1 MKRYVMANRPDGL
14 SDIVYESDLGAELG
28 APGLQIR
35 ELWRNDQTPADLS
48 DPADPVADQKMYHEP
63 PDGGAIFRV
72 LKFPPAKE
80 MPAFTPEMMV
90 AYHQSIHSV
99 HVPSLEYLR
108 KAKNPSMHKTDTL
121 NYFVLVRGELWAL
134 SEGRDVL
141 LRPGDIIIQKGCMH
155 GWANT
160 SDEPAVL
167 VAILIDSLP
176 A

>member
-14 SDIVYESDLGAELG
+14 SDVVDETDLSAKLA
-28 APGLQIR
+28 APGLQSQ
-35 ELWRNDQTPADLS
+35 ELWRNDETPADLS
-48 DPADPVADQKMYHEP
+48 DPADPVADQAMYHEP

-72 LKFPPAKE
+72 LKFPPARE
-80 MPAFTPEMMV
+80 MPEVTPEMMV
-90 AYHQSIHSV
+90 AYHQAIHSV

-108 KAKNPSMHKTDTL
+108 SAKSPTMHKTDTL
-121 NYFVLVRGELWAL
+121 NYFVLASGELWAL

-141 LRPGDIIIQKGCMH
+141 LRPGDVVVQKGCMH
-155 GWANT
+155 GWANR

-167 VAILIDSLP
+167 VAVLIDSHP